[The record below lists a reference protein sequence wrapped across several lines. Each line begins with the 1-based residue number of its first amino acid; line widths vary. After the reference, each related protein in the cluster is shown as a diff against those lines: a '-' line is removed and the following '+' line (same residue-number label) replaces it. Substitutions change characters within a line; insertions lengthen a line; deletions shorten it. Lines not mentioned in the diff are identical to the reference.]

1 MTEQNPDTP
10 DPLDGLPTEEPE
22 APPQDIP
29 IDAGVTPIDPVLTPE
44 QQAMQD
50 RVNAALSREQNE
62 LNLIVIQ
69 AQNSYL
75 VNRVQQLVTELEQI
89 KALGS

>member
-1 MTEQNPDTP
+1 MTEQNPD
-10 DPLDGLPTEEPE
+10 PLADMPTEAPE
-22 APPQDIP
+22 APPQDVP
-29 IDAGVTPIDPVLTPE
+29 IDAGVTSVSPVLTPE

-50 RVNAALSREQNE
+50 KVNAALSHEQNE